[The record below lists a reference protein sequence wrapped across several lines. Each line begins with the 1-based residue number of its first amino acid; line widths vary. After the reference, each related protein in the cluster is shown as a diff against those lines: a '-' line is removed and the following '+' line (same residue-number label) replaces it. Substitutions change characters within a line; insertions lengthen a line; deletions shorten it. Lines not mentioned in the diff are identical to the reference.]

1 MGVSGT
7 LPPIG
12 RLPISVATTLDSG
25 IFCICTCYLGQ
36 GLLGYVTHY
45 YRTTL
50 NSYKHSTQTSPSS
63 TINRGPNMCEFYS
76 KADPILYESRTRTVR
91 IDGVVTSI
99 RLENFVWEILARIAE
114 DESSSTN
121 ALITTLHREVMQANG
136 ETPNFASF
144 LRVTCLRYLNR
155 KLQGGSADSEASESS
170 LGSFSRSNMGP
181 LDGVTRQ

>member
-1 MGVSGT
+1 
-7 LPPIG
+7 
-12 RLPISVATTLDSG
+12 
-25 IFCICTCYLGQ
+25 
-36 GLLGYVTHY
+36 
-45 YRTTL
+45 
-50 NSYKHSTQTSPSS
+50 
-63 TINRGPNMCEFYS
+63 MCEFYS

-121 ALITTLHREVMQANG
+121 ALISTLHREVMRANG

-155 KLQGGSADSEASESS
+155 KLQEETVAPEGTKAAPEPFQSAD
-170 LGSFSRSNMGP
+170 LGALGRA
-181 LDGVTRQ
+181 TRQ

>member
-1 MGVSGT
+1 
-7 LPPIG
+7 
-12 RLPISVATTLDSG
+12 
-25 IFCICTCYLGQ
+25 
-36 GLLGYVTHY
+36 
-45 YRTTL
+45 
-50 NSYKHSTQTSPSS
+50 
-63 TINRGPNMCEFYS
+63 MCEFYS

-155 KLQGGSADSEASESS
+155 KLQGGTAGSEDSESS
-170 LGSFSRSNMGP
+170 HGSFNSSKLSP
-181 LDGVTRQ
+181 LNGLTRQ

>member
-1 MGVSGT
+1 
-7 LPPIG
+7 
-12 RLPISVATTLDSG
+12 
-25 IFCICTCYLGQ
+25 
-36 GLLGYVTHY
+36 
-45 YRTTL
+45 
-50 NSYKHSTQTSPSS
+50 
-63 TINRGPNMCEFYS
+63 MCEFYS

-99 RLENFVWEILARIAE
+99 RLENFVWEILARIEE
-114 DESSSTN
+114 DEASSTN
-121 ALITTLHREVMQANG
+121 ALITMLHREVMQANG

-155 KLQGGSADSEASESS
+155 KLQGESADSEASESS

>member
-1 MGVSGT
+1 MLS
-7 LPPIG
+7 
-12 RLPISVATTLDSG
+12 RSG
-25 IFCICTCYLGQ
+25 ITRVCNP
-36 GLLGYVTHY
+36 LLPDDTEL
-45 YRTTL
+45 RQRFTTNKSLL
-50 NSYKHSTQTSPSS
+50 NFS
-63 TINRGPNMCEFYS
+63 RGHHMCEFYS

-155 KLQGGSADSEASESS
+155 KLQGGTAGSEDSESS
-170 LGSFSRSNMGP
+170 HGSFNSSKLSP
-181 LDGVTRQ
+181 LNGLTRQ